1 MCNGL
6 CSFST
11 FSLFQPHPAKSR
23 CGGARTGCG
32 KLHSDE
38 DLAKQD
44 QRQESRQKAVW
55 SVLFWT
61 FWAIAMRV
69 LYSLFGVLGN
79 PAALDYLAKP
89 AVIVLPVVQV
99 SKAFYEWVSS
109 RIGTSKQASRRG
121 LSVACVLLLYVQPF

>member
-1 MCNGL
+1 M
-6 CSFST
+6 
-11 FSLFQPHPAKSR
+11 A
-23 CGGARTGCG
+23 

-99 SKAFYEWVSS
+99 SKAFYEWGFVAY
-109 RIGTSKQASRRG
+109 RYKQASKQTWFIRG
-121 LSVACVLLLYVQPF
+121 MHIATLCAAVLIIHNLFDSLPVTWSSC